1 MIPLPPPNVTGRL
14 HIGHSMMA
22 TVEDILVRY
31 FRMNGYKT
39 LWIPGTDHA
48 AIATNAVVE
57 KRLASYGKT
66 RFDL

>member
-1 MIPLPPPNVTGRL
+1 
-14 HIGHSMMA
+14 MMA

>member
-14 HIGHSMMA
+14 HIRHSMMA

-39 LWIPGTDHA
+39 LWIPGTEHA